1 MADQFETFEDVTEII
16 KEKMYGLV
24 SNHIKNFELIYQ
36 PFYFDSIRFV
46 MKEIIQ
52 RTDEFCLEKEKEL
65 KELLK
70 FKLMKQYPLEDKAV
84 VDFDY
89 MEQYFDAV
97 KSKNDNDIVID
108 NFLNQQR
115 LLEILGNQEIKAL
128 QEAEDLQITFEN
140 TAQTHDGVYSVYLL
154 KENQNLNVLYG
165 FSENTIFVYDEEMN
179 VKHEIDNDFGDVKEV
194 DFLDDLAALGSF
206 GGNIYLAK
214 GEELEVYFKYNISL

>member
-1 MADQFETFEDVTEII
+1 MAEQFETFDDVTAII
-16 KEKMYGLV
+16 KKKMYGLV
-24 SNHIKNFELIYQ
+24 NNHIKHFELIYQ

-89 MEQYFDAV
+89 MEEYFDAV
-97 KSKNDNDIVID
+97 KNKNDNDIVID

-115 LLEILGNQEIKAL
+115 LLEILGKQEIKAL

-154 KENQNLNVLYG
+154 KENPSLNVLYG
-165 FSENTIFVYDEEMN
+165 FSENTIFVYDEEMS
-179 VKHEIDNDFGDVKEV
+179 VKQEIDNDFGDIKEV

-206 GGNIYLAK
+206 GGNIYLTK